1 MFVMPVGIYRP
12 KSLVATAGRGGTAP
26 LCCKGYAHLQQR
38 FSYGDRNFQAR
49 ERQLGLVATG
59 GDGANALP
67 EPMLI
72 PLGARHEFAPL
83 DQQQRMSDF
92 TRRPRGRTRGP
103 VRVRLW
109 RQGNDPSAKARRR
122 FRECAVG
129 GLAGRPPGGRQLQ
142 WSLDQIIAYTGNL
155 GYRFLFLSTVRLAG
169 RALLANGRRA
179 LPARRQYRGGCR

>member
-92 TRRPRGRTRGP
+92 YTPAAGSYPRACSRSALATGERSFSKGQTSVP
-103 VRVRLW
+103 RVRSRW
-109 RQGNDPSAKARRR
+109 TCRPSS
-122 FRECAVG
+122 
-129 GLAGRPPGGRQLQ
+129 GRSSAPVV
-142 WSLDQIIAYTGNL
+142 T
-155 GYRFLFLSTVRLAG
+155 
-169 RALLANGRRA
+169 
-179 LPARRQYRGGCR
+179 